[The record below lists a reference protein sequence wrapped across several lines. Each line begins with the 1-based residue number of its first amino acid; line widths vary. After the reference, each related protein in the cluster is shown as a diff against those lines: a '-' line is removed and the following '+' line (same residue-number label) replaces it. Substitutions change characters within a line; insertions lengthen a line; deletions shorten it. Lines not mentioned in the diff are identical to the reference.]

1 MAKPDGSTGRKVVA
15 SNRRAR
21 RNFTVL
27 DTFECGIVLTGSEV
41 KSLRAGQVQLK
52 DAYGQVRGHE
62 IWLENLHIAP
72 YSFARDGGHDPERPR
87 KLLLHR
93 REITRLAGK
102 VNEAG
107 LALIPLTI
115 YFTHGLA
122 KVELALAKG
131 RSSYDKRQAIKEREM
146 KREMDRAAR
155 RSRGH

>member
-1 MAKPDGSTGRKVVA
+1 MAKSDTSSGRKVVA

-21 RNFTVL
+21 RNFSII
-27 DTFECGIVLTGSEV
+27 DSYECGIALIGSEV

-52 DAYGQVRGHE
+52 DAYGAIRGTE

-87 KLLLHR
+87 KLLLHK
-93 REITRLAGK
+93 REIGRLIIK
-102 VNEAG
+102 VNEVG
-107 LALIPLTI
+107 LTLVPMSI

-131 RSSYDKRQAIKEREM
+131 RTTYDKRQAIKEREM
-146 KREMDRAAR
+146 QREMDRAR
-155 RSRGH
+155 RRR